1 MNRIKGPFFTIIVVA
16 ILAAIAIPILP
27 SYYVSLMAQVL
38 IFAIFAMS
46 LDLIVGV
53 VGLPSLG
60 HAAYFGTGAYVAGL
74 ISLRVS
80 PNFWLNVVAAAIV
93 SLIIAAIFGLLVM
106 RTVGP
111 TFLMITMALAQLL
124 WGIVYKWREIANGED
139 GLPGVPRPNLGFAW
153 DLVQIQS
160 FTFFVVLCFLVCGL
174 LLVIYVKSPFG
185 STLLGIRE
193 SESRMRA
200 LGYNVWLY
208 KYIAYL
214 SSAMVASFSGV
225 LFVYYNNFINPNY
238 LSMNFSAKAMLMV
251 ILGGAGT
258 LVGPIFGSL
267 VVVMLENV
275 VSNFTQRWMTM
286 IGLTYVI
293 VVLFFPKGVLG
304 TIRQRLE
311 IRRAGAATAAAAAKA
326 VAAAEKESSEV
337 GREAAGS

>member
-1 MNRIKGPFFTIIVVA
+1 
-16 ILAAIAIPILP
+16 
-27 SYYVSLMAQVL
+27 
-38 IFAIFAMS
+38 
-46 LDLIVGV
+46 
-53 VGLPSLG
+53 
-60 HAAYFGTGAYVAGL
+60 
-74 ISLRVS
+74 
-80 PNFWLNVVAAAIV
+80 
-93 SLIIAAIFGLLVM
+93 
-106 RTVGP
+106 
-111 TFLMITMALAQLL
+111 MI
-124 WGIVYKWREIANGED
+124 
-139 GLPGVPRPNLGFAW
+139 
-153 DLVQIQS
+153 
-160 FTFFVVLCFLVCGL
+160 CFLVCGL

-208 KYIAYL
+208 KYLAYL

-225 LFVYYNNFINPNY
+225 LFVDYNNFINPNY

-311 IRRAGAATAAAAAKA
+311 IRRAGAATSAAAAKA